1 MLGDIEEVAST
12 LDHLREALDAVVVRG
27 LRACG
32 AGEIARLESHR
43 DALSRA
49 GATHLAESLD
59 AILDAIRSGDAE
71 GPRLLLRARASVRTF
86 ERLLTLRAVRAHYDR
101 ALREAAGGG

>member
-1 MLGDIEEVAST
+1 MGDIEEVAST

-43 DALSRA
+43 DALERA
-49 GATHLAESLD
+49 GAVHLVASLE
-59 AILDAIRSGDAE
+59 AILDAIRSGSAD
-71 GPRLLLRARASVRTF
+71 GPRVLLRARASVRTF
-86 ERLLTLRAVRAHYDR
+86 ERLLTLRAVRASYDA
-101 ALREAAGGG
+101 ALREPG